1 VSIVDVVQT
10 VVEGGTRSL
19 VALALVPCGLGLV
32 AWLLARVGNRS
43 ASQLVANLGIAL
55 GLGSV
60 LVTICAL
67 VWAAEH
73 GTSPLADV
81 PAVWWLVPI
90 WLVAASLFVEHRLH
104 PGRQEWVRAPIRRA
118 MLVVIVLAVV
128 YWLLST
134 MRVWMLVHTGILGLL
149 VFLAV
154 LVGLFYVL
162 ARRVI

>member
-32 AWLLARVGNRS
+32 AWLLARVGSRS
-43 ASQLVANLGIAL
+43 ASQLVA
-55 GLGSV
+55 
-60 LVTICAL
+60 ICAL